1 MCSNP
6 KMICSSLC
14 SWPIFNSLESKFV
27 SQIHMVFVYGT
38 LGNEALI
45 VTKDKMVYGL
55 GKNVNDCLGIGN
67 KNATLKPQKV
77 EALCGKDIKTF
88 ACGIGPHVLALTK
101 EGEHCLRKVYSWGF
115 NNRGQLA
122 QCVNKKNSL
131 QVISIPTLVQLRTPE
146 GSVSMKRIMNIACGS
161 NHSVA
166 ITEDGEVYICGDNR
180 FNQLGNIQNRYFNSS
195 DNEYL
200 FKPQLGNDN
209 LDRKKIVHVSCG
221 GTFTMAI
228 TKSREVYGWGNNS
241 FGKLGIRENY
251 ETYIYTPQRVN
262 LEQGLVVVKV
272 VCGIEH
278 TLALTDEKKIYAWGR
293 NNDGQLGIG
302 HTEFT
307 SQPIMIRPETEIKW
321 VDIAALNCSNISVA
335 VSEEGRVY
343 VWGNCH
349 GEKIVT
355 PTVTPFSNMHD
366 AIARYGPSVMHEP
379 LILYVNG
386 GSDIL
391 ECLKTAFNDSST
403 SDLKIEVEGQVIYV
417 HKAILKIRSLH
428 FKTMFQHNWKENN
441 QSTIKPVQFSYVVYK
456 AFLKYLYTDV
466 IDLPIEKTSELLD
479 LAEEYCES
487 NLKQYCIHMIKQG
500 ITVSNVAHFYAIA
513 VKCNLQEL
521 EKFCVKFA
529 INHKSVMTD
538 DDFVELIQKMM
549 KTFIMKVGKVS
560 DFKK

>member
-1 MCSNP
+1 
-6 KMICSSLC
+6 MICSSLC

-55 GKNVNDCLGIGN
+55 GKNVNGCLGIGD
-67 KNATLKPQKV
+67 KDATLEPQKV

-88 ACGIGPHVLALTK
+88 AYGNGPHVLALTK
-101 EGEHCLRKVYSWGF
+101 EGEVYSWGS

-122 QCVNKKNSL
+122 QRMNKKSSL

-146 GSVSMKRIMNIACGS
+146 GSLGMKRIMNIACGS

-166 ITEDGEVYICGDNR
+166 ITEDGEVSKLSKFVN
-180 FNQLGNIQNRYFNSS
+180 NNP
-195 DNEYL
+195 L
-200 FKPQLGNDN
+200 FLQAKPQLVNDN
-209 LDRKKIVHVSCG
+209 SDRKKIVHVSCG
-221 GTFTMAI
+221 GAFTMAI
-228 TKSREVYGWGNNS
+228 TTSREVYGWGNNS
-241 FGKLGIRENY
+241 FGQLGIRENC
-251 ETYIYTPQRVN
+251 ETKYTPQRVD
-262 LEQGLVVVKV
+262 LKEGLAIVKV

-278 TLALTDEKKIYAWGR
+278 TLALTNEKKIYAWGR
-293 NNDGQLGIG
+293 NDDGQLGIG
-302 HTEFT
+302 SKEFT
-307 SQPIMIRPETEIKW
+307 FRKPIMIKHETEIKW
-321 VDIAALNCSNISVA
+321 IDIAALNCSNISVA

-349 GEKIVT
+349 GEKIMT

-379 LILYVNG
+379 LILYANG
-386 GSDIL
+386 GPGIL

-403 SDLKIEVEGQVIYV
+403 SDLKIEVEGQDIHV
-417 HKAILKIRSLH
+417 HKAVLRIRSLH

-441 QSTIKPVQFSYVVYK
+441 QSIIKPGQFSYVVYK
-456 AFLKYLYTDV
+456 AFLKYLYTGV

-487 NLKQYCIHMIKQG
+487 NLKQHCIHMIKQG

-513 VKCNLQEL
+513 MKCNLQEL

-529 INHKSVMTD
+529 INHTSAVTQTD
-538 DDFVELIQKMM
+538 DDFAELIQKMM
-549 KTFIMKVGKVS
+549 KTFIMKAGKVG

>member
-1 MCSNP
+1 MT
-6 KMICSSLC
+6 CSSLC
-14 SWPIFNSLESKFV
+14 SWPIFNSLEPKFV

-55 GKNVNDCLGIGN
+55 GKNVNGCLGIGD
-67 KNATLKPQKV
+67 KDATLKPQKI

-88 ACGIGPHVLALTK
+88 AYGVGPHVLALTK
-101 EGEHCLRKVYSWGF
+101 EGKVYSWGS

-122 QCVNKKNSL
+122 QCVNKRSAL
-131 QVISIPTLVQLRTPE
+131 QVISIPTLVQLATPE
-146 GSVSMKRIMNIACGS
+146 GSLSMKRIMNIACGS

-166 ITEDGEVYICGDNR
+166 ITEDGEVYMCGDNHY
-180 FNQLGNIQNRYFNSS
+180 NQLGDIENRYFNSPN
-195 DNEYL
+195 NEYL
-200 FKPQLGNDN
+200 FRPQLVNDN

-221 GTFTMAI
+221 GTFTIAI
-228 TKSREVYGWGNNS
+228 TKSREVYSWGNNS
-241 FGKLGIRENY
+241 FGQIGIRENY
-251 ETYIYTPQRVN
+251 DRRKTPQRVD
-262 LEQGLVVVKV
+262 LKEGLIVVKV

-278 TLALTDEKKIYAWGR
+278 TLALTDDKKIYAWGR
-293 NNDGQLGIG
+293 NDDGQLGIG
-302 HTEFT
+302 SKTT
-307 SQPIMIRPETEIKW
+307 SCKPIMIKHETGIKW

-349 GEKIVT
+349 GESIVT

-379 LILYVNG
+379 LILYANG
-386 GSDIL
+386 EPGIL
-391 ECLKTAFNDSST
+391 ESLKTAFNDSST
-403 SDLKIEVEGQVIYV
+403 SDLKIQVEGQDIHV
-417 HKAILKIRSLH
+417 HKAVLRIRSLH

-441 QSTIKPVQFSYVVYK
+441 QSIIKPVQFSYTVYK

-487 NLKQYCIHMIKQG
+487 NLKQHCIHMIKQG
-500 ITVSNVAHFYAIA
+500 ITISNVAHFYAIA

-529 INHKSVMTD
+529 INHMSAVTQTD
-538 DDFVELIQKMM
+538 DDFAELIQKMM
-549 KTFIMKVGKVS
+549 KTFIMTAGKVG